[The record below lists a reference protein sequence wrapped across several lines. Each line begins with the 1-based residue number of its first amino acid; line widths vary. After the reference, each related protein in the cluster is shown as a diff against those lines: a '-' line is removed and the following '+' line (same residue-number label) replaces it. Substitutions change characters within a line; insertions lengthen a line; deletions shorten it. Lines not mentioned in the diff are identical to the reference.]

1 LDAAAITIIFIVLS
15 ALVAVV
21 LRKIKKDK
29 CLKDFR
35 DDTVCLELL
44 NGKTSFMGWLKLPM
58 SHCLKIIL
66 AKE

>member
-1 LDAAAITIIFIVLS
+1 MLDAAAITIIFIVLS
-15 ALVAVV
+15 VLVAVV

-44 NGKTSFMGWLKLPM
+44 NG
-58 SHCLKIIL
+58 
-66 AKE
+66 